1 MSLDRAGKPLA
12 FDAYEALAEPF
23 AALVDTKAHNAY
35 YERPATLSLLP
46 DVGGKRVL
54 DAGCGPGVYVEW
66 LVNHAAEVLG
76 FDVSDKMV
84 HLAQQRV
91 GTRAHIRRADL
102 GRPLDFLA
110 DASFDIVLST
120 LVLDKE
126 FHRVLRQPG

>member
-1 MSLDRAGKPLA
+1 MPITSVPQH
-12 FDAYEALAEPF
+12 YP
-23 AALVDTKAHNAY
+23 
-35 YERPATLSLLP
+35 SLP